1 MKKYSKLIGITVLIV
16 SVYSIFLFSAERLNE
31 SMPKLSLKNY
41 SNGESA
47 SHIEDLVIDGSMD
60 IQEYGVFEPFR
71 LLDNEVTYK
80 SELSLF
86 DRLDNG
92 LSLKTFYQLEK
103 KHPSFM
109 RGKEEHY
116 TYLDE
121 TDDQI
126 GFVYTPFTMWDSFPT
141 TFEVSLIDKDDDEI
155 TTIVEDIPN
164 YEAYSYVD
172 VADVYVDED
181 IVYVTSIHVKNHT
194 SGEDLDQTEELFV
207 HAFDMTEGDLVNTE
221 LIETFDQ
228 SMTESTSDY
237 VEVIR
242 DEASDDEI
250 YIVQKAVAFNEYGPD
265 TTAIKKA
272 YSYSIKSKELEAYE
286 VSELDDYSGYG
297 PLQLYDGTLYYLTVK
312 EGDGKLVSY
321 NLAKDEEK
329 YYTLPQVNDSSQ
341 VAGDTTL
348 DDFVH
353 VKDGKLYIVPT
364 YVNSYDA
371 GSNVYVYDLD
381 SMETIFVGEFVVDNT
396 AADQSPFEL
405 NIYEVYFN

>member
-164 YEAYSYVD
+164 YEAYSY
-172 VADVYVDED
+172 
-181 IVYVTSIHVKNHT
+181 
-194 SGEDLDQTEELFV
+194 
-207 HAFDMTEGDLVNTE
+207 
-221 LIETFDQ
+221 
-228 SMTESTSDY
+228 
-237 VEVIR
+237 
-242 DEASDDEI
+242 
-250 YIVQKAVAFNEYGPD
+250 
-265 TTAIKKA
+265 
-272 YSYSIKSKELEAYE
+272 
-286 VSELDDYSGYG
+286 
-297 PLQLYDGTLYYLTVK
+297 
-312 EGDGKLVSY
+312 
-321 NLAKDEEK
+321 
-329 YYTLPQVNDSSQ
+329 
-341 VAGDTTL
+341 
-348 DDFVH
+348 
-353 VKDGKLYIVPT
+353 
-364 YVNSYDA
+364 
-371 GSNVYVYDLD
+371 
-381 SMETIFVGEFVVDNT
+381 
-396 AADQSPFEL
+396 
-405 NIYEVYFN
+405 